1 MDINIGDKFLVPTRG
16 GTPFHWNF
24 EDYDES
30 VIEATVL
37 DPSNGMAYYF
47 AEGATCD
54 HEFYG
59 PMVFMQAGDG
69 YIQWVPV
76 DALRP
81 LGSYN
86 SKYKV
91 KVGDVVRVLEN
102 QYKSKLCPV
111 SEVGRLAYVTDVM
124 VHGCQLSLVPDS
136 HPDEHSERSLFFRYE
151 WFEPYKG

>member
-30 VIEATVL
+30 VLEATVL
-37 DPSNGMAYYF
+37 GPSSGMAYYF
-47 AEGATCD
+47 AEGAIYD
-54 HEFYG
+54 NEFYG

-69 YIQWVPV
+69 YKQWIPV

-81 LGSYN
+81 LGSYK
-86 SKYKV
+86 SKYKI
-91 KVGDVVRVLEN
+91 GDVVRVLEN
-102 QYKSKLCPV
+102 HYKSKLCPV
-111 SEVGRLAYVTDVM
+111 SEVGKLAYVTDVM

-136 HPDEHSERSLFFRYE
+136 HPDEHSERSLFFMNHEFEHYE
-151 WFEPYKG
+151 G